1 MCGSH
6 RFALFRSV
14 CYVLAML
21 DDTSRD
27 ASAAD
32 ASAAAAPDGAAAH
45 RTARAWSPLPEWL
58 RRYHRQWLRA
68 DLIAGLT
75 AAAVVIPNGLAYATL
90 AGLPVEAGLYTAF
103 VPAVIYAL
111 FGTSRALSVSTTTTL
126 AILTTS
132 ALAHAAPGGGHA
144 QLLAAA
150 ATLAALVGLL
160 LMLGSLLRLG
170 FIADFISEPVL
181 IGFKAGIAV
190 VIFVDQLPKLLGI
203 HFTKGEFFYN
213 VAEIVAH
220 APHASP
226 PTVAVALVT
235 IVALVLL
242 RRFVPRVPAPLVAV
256 GGAMLASGVFAL
268 QAHGVETVGYVP
280 TGLPALTL
288 PSLSLVHTLWPIAL
302 GMALM
307 SFTETTAAGRAF
319 ALHGEPAPRANR
331 ELFATGVANLAG
343 ALCGSMPAGGGTTQ
357 TAVNRRAGARSQAA
371 GLVTAIVALAA
382 MLLLSPYIGLIPHT
396 VLAAVVIVYS
406 VGLFDLA
413 AFRAI
418 ARVRRMEL
426 LWAVVALAGVVALG
440 TLQGILVAIVVSLIA
455 LAHQLS
461 DPPVYVLAR
470 KPGTNVFRPVSAA
483 HPHDESFPGLLLL
496 LPEGRMYF
504 ANVQHVGLRI
514 LHLIALAN
522 PRTVIVDMSGVFD
535 IEYTALKTFADAEQR
550 LAHRGVTLWLAA
562 MNPNVLELVQR
573 SPLGVALG
581 RERMFHNLE
590 QAVARYRLEMDRGA
604 TDDSSAAA
612 RPGESANG

>member
-1 MCGSH
+1 MSH
-6 RFALFRSV
+6 DPLH
-14 CYVLAML
+14 
-21 DDTSRD
+21 D
-27 ASAAD
+27 ASRAD
-32 ASAAAAPDGAAAH
+32 APGVDTPRVDTPGVATPASIAPQ
-45 RTARAWSPLPEWL
+45 TAGPAWLPLPEWL
-58 RRYHRQWLRA
+58 RRYRGPWLRA
-68 DLIAGLT
+68 DLSAGLT
-75 AAAVVIPNGLAYATL
+75 ASAVVIPNGLAYATL
-90 AGLPVEAGLYTAF
+90 AGLPIEAGLYTAF

-132 ALAHAAPGGGHA
+132 ALAHAAPGGTHME
-144 QLLAAA
+144 LLAAA
-150 ATLAALVGLL
+150 ATLGVLVGLL

-170 FIADFISEPVL
+170 FVADFISEPVL

-203 HFTKGEFFYN
+203 HFAKGEFFRN
-213 VAEIVAH
+213 VAEIAAR

-226 PTVAVALVT
+226 PTVMVAVLT
-235 IVALVLL
+235 IVTLALL

-256 GGAMLASGVFAL
+256 GGAMLASSLLGLA
-268 QAHGVETVGYVP
+268 AHGVETVGFVP

-288 PSLSLVHTLWPIAL
+288 PSMSLVHTLWPMAL

-319 ALHGEPAPRANR
+319 VQHGEPTPRANR
-331 ELFATGVANLAG
+331 ELFATGIANLAG

-371 GLVTAIVALAA
+371 GLVTAAVALAA
-382 MLLLSPYIGLIPHT
+382 MLLLSPYIGLIPHA

-406 VGLFDLA
+406 LGLFNVA
-413 AFRAI
+413 EFRAI

-426 LWAVVALAGVVALG
+426 AWALVALTGVVVLG

-455 LAHQLS
+455 LAHQVS

-470 KPGTNVFRPVSAA
+470 KPGTNVFRPASAA
-483 HPHDESFPGLLLL
+483 HPHDESFAGLLLL

-504 ANVQHVGLRI
+504 ANVQHVSIKIR
-514 LHLIALAN
+514 HLIAVAN
-522 PRTVIVDMSGVFD
+522 PQTVIIDMSGVFD

-550 LAHRGVTLWLAA
+550 LRYRGIALWLAA

-590 QAVARYRLEMDRGA
+590 QAVAHYQVSVL
-604 TDDSSAAA
+604 DDSTGTGTGTGAQA
-612 RPGESANG
+612 

>member
-1 MCGSH
+1 MSH
-6 RFALFRSV
+6 DPSH
-14 CYVLAML
+14 
-21 DDTSRD
+21 D
-27 ASAAD
+27 APGVGTPGVGTPRVVTPGVATPAGPS
-32 ASAAAAPDGAAAH
+32 
-45 RTARAWSPLPEWL
+45 WLPLPEWL

-68 DLIAGLT
+68 DLSAGLT
-75 AAAVVIPNGLAYATL
+75 ASAVVIPNGLAYATL
-90 AGLPVEAGLYTAF
+90 AGLPIEAGLYTAF

-132 ALAHAAPGGGHA
+132 ALAHAAPGGTHIE
-144 QLLAAA
+144 LLAAA
-150 ATLAALVGLL
+150 ATLGVLVGLL
-160 LMLGSLLRLG
+160 LMLGSLMRLG
-170 FIADFISEPVL
+170 FVADFISEPVL

-203 HFTKGEFFYN
+203 HFAKGEFFRD
-213 VAEIVAH
+213 VMEIVEH

-226 PTVAVALVT
+226 PTVAVAVLT
-235 IVALVLL
+235 IATLALL
-242 RRFVPRVPAPLVAV
+242 RHFVPRVPAPLVAV
-256 GGAMLASGVFAL
+256 GGAMLASSLLGL
-268 QAHGVETVGYVP
+268 QAHGVETVGFVP

-288 PSLSLVHTLWPIAL
+288 PSMSLVHTLWPIAL

-319 ALHGEPAPRANR
+319 VQHGEPTPRANR
-331 ELFATGVANLAG
+331 ELFATGIANLAG

-371 GLVTAIVALAA
+371 GLVTAVVALAA
-382 MLLLSPYIGLIPHT
+382 MLLLSPYIGLIPHA

-406 VGLFDLA
+406 LGLFNVA
-413 AFRAI
+413 EFRAI

-426 LWAVVALAGVVALG
+426 VWALVALTGVVVLG

-455 LAHQLS
+455 LAHQVS

-470 KPGTNVFRPVSAA
+470 KPGTNVFRPASAA
-483 HPHDESFPGLLLL
+483 HPHDESFAGLLML

-504 ANVQHVGLRI
+504 ANVQHVGLKI
-514 LHLIALAN
+514 LHLIAVAN
-522 PRTVIVDMSGVFD
+522 PQTVIVDMSGVFD

-550 LAHRGVTLWLAA
+550 LRHRGIALWLAA

-573 SPLGVALG
+573 SPLGAALG

-590 QAVARYRLEMDRGA
+590 QAVAHYRGSVPEGGA
-604 TDDSSAAA
+604 DTSTTAQA
-612 RPGESANG
+612 